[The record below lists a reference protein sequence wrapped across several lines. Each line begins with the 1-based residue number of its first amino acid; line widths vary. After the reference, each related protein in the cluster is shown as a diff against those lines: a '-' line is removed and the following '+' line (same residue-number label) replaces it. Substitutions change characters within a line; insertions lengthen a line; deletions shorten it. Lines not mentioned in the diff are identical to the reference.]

1 MRRSPLATRSRARQ
15 AQRGSA
21 PLALLAVVTGL
32 LVGAAAAPASA
43 ATLSGTGVRSNVTQL
58 VRSTYPELPFGN
70 VACPETVPKR
80 AGTTFHCTVQLPGAF
95 LVVDGTVTA
104 GNGTVALTAAH
115 AVLPKA
121 QLEQFVAANASLPA
135 TVDCGPAPFRVA
147 RAGQVVACRAALA
160 DGTARTVEL
169 TVADTAG
176 TVTITAVR

>member
-1 MRRSPLATRSRARQ
+1 VRRNPFV
-15 AQRGSA
+15 
-21 PLALLAVVTGL
+21 ALLLSTVAAGSLVVATTTPSG
-32 LVGAAAAPASA
+32 A
-43 ATLSGTGVRSNVTQL
+43 ATLAGPALRSNVTQL
-58 VRSTYPELPFGN
+58 VRSTYPELPIGN

-80 AGTTFHCTVQLPGAF
+80 TGATFHCTVQLPGAF

-104 GNGTVALTAAH
+104 GNGTVALAAAH

-176 TVTITAVR
+176 TVTITNVS

>member
-1 MRRSPLATRSRARQ
+1 MRRSLFVALLLSTVAAGSLVLATTPS
-15 AQRGSA
+15 G
-21 PLALLAVVTGL
+21 
-32 LVGAAAAPASA
+32 A
-43 ATLSGTGVRSNVTQL
+43 ATLAGPALRSNVTQL
-58 VRSTYPELPFGN
+58 VHSTYPELPFGN
-70 VACPETVPKR
+70 VACPETVPKQTG
-80 AGTTFHCTVQLPGAF
+80 ATFHCTVQLPGAF

-104 GNGTVALTAAH
+104 GNGTVALAAAH

-147 RAGQVVACRAALA
+147 RAGQIVACRAALA

-176 TVTITAVR
+176 TVTITTVR